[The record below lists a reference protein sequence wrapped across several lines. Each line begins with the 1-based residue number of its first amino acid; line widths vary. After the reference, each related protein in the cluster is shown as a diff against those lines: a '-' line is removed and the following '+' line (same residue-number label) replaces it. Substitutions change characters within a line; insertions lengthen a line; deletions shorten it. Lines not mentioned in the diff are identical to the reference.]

1 MKIITYFLFA
11 VLVLVACK
19 NKEKQAALLP
29 TDSIFYLNSS
39 WKNQDG
45 DSLRLKDLQG
55 KTLAIVMIYTS
66 CKAACPIL
74 VSKMKTIESKI
85 SRKNIE
91 KISLVLVSID
101 PETDTPKRLKAFAKT
116 NSMDAPQ
123 WIFLTS
129 NEAATQEFANVLS
142 MKYKKISPI
151 DFSHSNIISVFS
163 PDGRLVSQE
172 EGNIDVNQVVAQ
184 LNETVKSNS

>member
-101 PETDTPKRLKAFAKT
+101 PETDTPKRLKEFSKT